1 MPQRMKPWLD
11 ALGDKQTG
19 LLLVLLAAFLF
30 SSKSIFIKL
39 AYRYGGDAD
48 TLLVLRMLFSLPIYI
63 AILWRAGPQH
73 HQQPVKTLL
82 ACMACGFFGFYA
94 ASYLDLMGLQY
105 IGAGLERLILYSYP
119 SIVLILSALVYRKPI
134 SPGMLLCV
142 VLSYIGIFI
151 VYGADAQTAVI
162 GDPEQYRYGALL
174 VLASA
179 FCFAIYLTSSEY
191 VLRFTQP
198 SWFTAW
204 AMIGASIIIGLH
216 ALVANNID
224 SLFGLHGGVYFYA
237 IIVALFCTALPS
249 ILISAGIQ
257 RIGASAAGVAGSA
270 GPMLTFLLAAIL
282 LDEVLSWRHL
292 LGMAV
297 VVAAITLL
305 SRLQSRAQIQT
316 D

>member
-1 MPQRMKPWLD
+1 MTPWL
-11 ALGDKQTG
+11 ASLGDKQTG
-19 LLLVLLAAFLF
+19 LLMVLLAAFLF
-30 SSKSIFIKL
+30 SSKSIFVKL
-39 AYRYGGDAD
+39 AYRYGGNAD

-63 AILWRAGPQH
+63 AILWRAGPQQH
-73 HQQPVKTLL
+73 ERPLKTLL

-119 SIVLILSALVYRKPI
+119 SMVLILSALVYKKAI

-151 VYGADAQTAVI
+151 VYGADAQTAVVS
-162 GDPEQYRYGALL
+162 DPDQYRHGALL

-179 FCFAIYLTSSEY
+179 LCFAIYLTSSEF

-204 AMIGASIIIGLH
+204 AMIGASIVIGMH
-216 ALVANNID
+216 ALIADNID
-224 SLFGLHGGVYFYA
+224 GLFGLHGAVYFYA
-237 IIVALFCTALPS
+237 VIVALFCTALPS

-270 GPMLTFLLAAIL
+270 GPMLTFLLAALL

-297 VVAAITLL
+297 VVAAISLL
-305 SRLQSRAQIQT
+305 SRLQSRSQVQAH
-316 D
+316 